1 MLCQKCHKN
10 EANIHIS
17 GAADSGG
24 THWHLCS
31 SCAVE
36 ELTAKASAKAVDIG
50 KFLQFLADH
59 VVESAEAGAVGDEA
73 EMPEREVKVTCPGCG
88 LTDVELENSR
98 RFGCARCYEIFA
110 ESIGPWLEGLH
121 RDVIHRGVRPGAS
134 ERSSGPDFTDL
145 SADALRLELERAIA
159 AEAYEH
165 AAELRDT
172 IRKHLRKTGG

>member
-1 MLCQKCHKN
+1 MLCEKCHKN

-17 GAADSGG
+17 GTAGAGG

-36 ELTAKASAKAVDIG
+36 ELTAKASAKAVDIS

-59 VVESAEAGAVGDEA
+59 VVEGVEASGDEG
-73 EMPEREVKVTCPGCG
+73 EMPEREVSRTCPACG

-110 ESIGPWLEGLH
+110 DAIGPWLEGLH
-121 RDVIHRGVRPGAS
+121 RDVIHRGVRPGNPGD
-134 ERSSGPDFTDL
+134 SSGYDL
-145 SADALRLELERAIA
+145 ADMSVEALRLELERAVA
-159 AEAYEH
+159 SEAYEH

-172 IRKHLRKTGG
+172 IRKHQRKTEG